1 MPDAASRPA
10 GPVRAPRSAGLREWL
25 ARVKALAEVRSRQ
38 QWDLADALADGHQRW
53 GERAIT
59 AVESATDLGWRECY
73 RLLQTAAAYP
83 SDTDRHPSLSWRH
96 HVAAASVP
104 EEDRHRLLSQAT
116 VEGWSYRRLEE
127 AVRELRSRGKPAPAV
142 REATLH
148 RRLTGGRRE
157 AVRAVRGIR
166 SLVLDVRRA
175 GVERWPGRVRASTA
189 LELEREYDAI
199 VLELTTLRPEV
210 EALVSELRGEAR
222 GGADGAA

>member
-38 QWDLADALADGHQRW
+38 QWDLADALADGYRRW
-53 GERAIT
+53 GERALDE
-59 AVESATDLGWRECY
+59 VDGATDLGWRECH

-83 SDTDRHPSLSWRH
+83 SETDRHPSLSWLH
-96 HVAAASVP
+96 HVAAASLP
-104 EEDRHRLLSQAT
+104 EEPRHTLLSRAEM
-116 VEGWSYRRLEE
+116 EGWSYRRLEE
-127 AVRELRSRGKPAPAV
+127 AVRELRSRRKPAPAV

-175 GVERWPGRVRASTA
+175 GVERWPGRARMATA
-189 LELEREYDAI
+189 LELERQYNAI
-199 VLELTTLRPEV
+199 ADEMATLRPEV
-210 EALVSELRGEAR
+210 EALVGELRGETR